1 MTVALPH
8 HRFSAVPAAQGLF
21 NPANEKD
28 SCGFAMVATLRQQP
42 GHDIIDVALGSL
54 RNLEHRGAVG
64 SDAGTGDGAGILT
77 QIPHAFFSQIT
88 DFELPAAGFYG
99 VGNAF
104 LPQDLT
110 LRVAIKTNV
119 ASVAAQE
126 GLVVLGWRTVPV
138 DPTHL
143 GTLARE
149 AMPAIEQLFVSTATG
164 WLSGLDLDRAIFR
177 LRKRVERD
185 NEIYFP
191 SLSSRTIVYKGM
203 LTTLQLEPF
212 YPDLSD
218 ERFASTLALVHS
230 RYSTNTFP
238 SWPLAHP
245 FRFIAHNGEINT
257 VQGNRNWM
265 QARQSQLASDVLGD
279 MKQLLPICTPGA
291 SDSASFDEV
300 VELLTLAGRSL
311 PHAIMMMIPEAW
323 ENQQDMEPARR
334 AFYEYHASIMEA
346 WDGPAAVAFTDGS
359 LVGATLDRNGL
370 RPGRYLVTDDGLLVV
385 AAKLGCTTL
394 LPRRLSRRAAFN
406 LARCCWLTQ

>member
-1 MTVALPH
+1 VTVALPH
-8 HRFSAVPAAQGLF
+8 HRFSTVPAAQGLF

-77 QIPHAFFSQIT
+77 QIPHAFFDAIT
-88 DFELPAAGFYG
+88 AFDLPENGFYAA
-99 VGNAF
+99 GNAF
-104 LPQDLT
+104 LPQDLG
-110 LRVAIKTNV
+110 RRDEIK
-119 ASVAAQE
+119 SHLAQTALDE
-126 GLVVLGWRTVPV
+126 GLRVLGWRTVPV

-149 AMPAIEQLFVSTATG
+149 AMPAIEQVFISSATG
-164 WLSGLDLDRAIFR
+164 ELSGLELDRAIFR

-185 NEIYFP
+185 REIYFP

-218 ERFASTLALVHS
+218 ERFASTIALVHS

-245 FRFIAHNGEINT
+245 FRFIA
-257 VQGNRNWM
+257 
-265 QARQSQLASDVLGD
+265 L
-279 MKQLLPICTPGA
+279 
-291 SDSASFDEV
+291 
-300 VELLTLAGRSL
+300 SL
-311 PHAIMMMIPEAW
+311 IHI
-323 ENQQDMEPARR
+323 
-334 AFYEYHASIMEA
+334 
-346 WDGPAAVAFTDGS
+346 
-359 LVGATLDRNGL
+359 
-370 RPGRYLVTDDGLLVV
+370 
-385 AAKLGCTTL
+385 
-394 LPRRLSRRAAFN
+394 
-406 LARCCWLTQ
+406 